1 MAKYSILP
9 NNKVQFKFP
18 DISLK
23 ASSNGQM
30 TKKQNSREREREREK
45 RQRDRERQIE
55 TNREGESANNSAMCK
70 LDY

>member
-9 NNKVQFKFP
+9 NNKLQFKFP

-30 TKKQNSREREREREK
+30 TKKQNSRERERER
-45 RQRDRERQIE
+45 RDRDRERQ
-55 TNREGESANNSAMCK
+55 REREKVQIILQCVN
-70 LDY
+70 

>member
-9 NNKVQFKFP
+9 NNKLQFKFP

-30 TKKQNSREREREREK
+30 TKKQNSREREK
-45 RQRDRERQIE
+45 RERQRE

>member
-9 NNKVQFKFP
+9 NNKLQFKFP

-30 TKKQNSREREREREK
+30 TKKQNSREREEK
-45 RQRDRERQIE
+45 RERQRE

>member
-9 NNKVQFKFP
+9 NNKLRFKFP

-30 TKKQNSREREREREK
+30 TKKQNSRERERRERDK
-45 RQRDRERQIE
+45 ERQIE
-55 TNREGESANNSAMCK
+55 REKVQIILQCVN
-70 LDY
+70 